1 MANETNTKGNN
12 EERTKSTLEM
22 EEPLDFNSITESIVI
37 KSTEFCQKVSNVFRN
52 IFADFE
58 GSKLDPDPTTNL
70 PTITLVFNHLEK
82 PDCDLPYA
90 CTKDVDTKT
99 QNDTVR
105 RLRNYTNRLYYG
117 DTYHMTDDGKDML
130 EQFIMNIPR
139 IRDKNGSIKW
149 NDVIMNV
156 ADGAAQMKNQQYTC
170 VNFLDINLVSKF
182 LFGPESVYLI
192 DPNADPNDPRNRV
205 VTHWIY
211 TSKVM
216 RSIPG
221 AMSPI
226 QGQVMHRDFVLEIKR
241 VREEEVTELGHKL
254 GFGMNANGLDIVRAA
269 F

>member
-1 MANETNTKGNN
+1 MANQTNDKN
-12 EERTKSTLEM
+12 ERTKSTLEM
-22 EEPLDFNSITESIVI
+22 EEPLEFSSIAESMIL
-37 KSTEFCQKVSNVFRN
+37 KSTEYCQRVSNVFRN

-58 GSKLDPDPTTNL
+58 GSKLEPDPTTNL

-99 QNDTVR
+99 VNDTVR
-105 RLRNYTNRLYYG
+105 RLRNYTNRLNYG
-117 DTYHMTDDGKDML
+117 DTYQMTEDGKDML

-139 IRDKNGSIKW
+139 IRDKNGNIKW

-156 ADGAAQMKNQQYTC
+156 ADGMAQTKNQQYTC
-170 VNFLDINLVSKF
+170 VNFLDMNLISKF
-182 LFGPESVYLI
+182 LFGSESVYI
-192 DPNADPNDPRNRV
+192 INPDMDPNDPRNRIV
-205 VTHWIY
+205 NHWIY

-216 RSIPG
+216 RSVPG

-241 VREEEVTELGHKL
+241 VKEEEVTELGHKL
-254 GFGMNANGLDIVRAA
+254 GFGINANGLDIVRAA